1 MWRHRKLWEGPTHP
15 WQKDRIKLE
24 KELMRTYGLKNKREI
39 WKAQTIARKIRFYI
53 RYLNAKKAAGFDVSK
68 EEELIKK
75 KLVKYGLLNPNSDIT
90 EALNI
95 TVREILERRLQT
107 IVFRKGLAKTI
118 KQARQLIVHR
128 HIVIG
133 NKVITSP
140 GYLVKVDE
148 ENLIGYNPFSNINKD
163 KLFNV
168 NQQLQ
173 QNQNSQQSEKEEEK
187 EE

>member
-1 MWRHRKLWEGPTHP
+1 MWRNRKTWEGPTHP
-15 WQKDRIKLE
+15 WQKDRIEEERQLLKQ
-24 KELMRTYGLKNKREI
+24 YGLKNKREI
-39 WKAQTIARKIRFYI
+39 WKAATIARKIRFYV
-53 RYLNAKKAAGFDVSK
+53 RYLNAKKAAGVDVSK
-68 EEELIKK
+68 EEEKLKNR
-75 KLVKYGLLNPNSDIT
+75 LVKFGLLNKNSDIS

-133 NKVITSP
+133 DKVISSP

-148 ENLIGYNPFSNINKD
+148 EDKIGYNPYSNINKE
-163 KLFNV
+163 KLFGQNINKEENKESTVQEV
-168 NQQLQ
+168 NQH
-173 QNQNSQQSEKEEEK
+173 SQ
-187 EE
+187 

>member
-1 MWRHRKLWEGPTHP
+1 MWRNRKTWEGPTHP
-15 WQKDRIKLE
+15 WQKDRIEEE
-24 KELMRTYGLKNKREI
+24 KQLLKQYGLKNKREI
-39 WKAQTIARKIRFYI
+39 WKAATIARKIRFYV
-53 RYLNAKKAAGFDVSK
+53 RYLNAKKAAGVDVSK
-68 EEELIKK
+68 EEEKLKNR
-75 KLVKYGLLNPNSDIT
+75 LVKFGLLNKNSDIS

-133 NKVITSP
+133 DKVISSP

-148 ENLIGYNPFSNINKD
+148 EDKIGYNPYSNINKE
-163 KLFNV
+163 KLFGQNINKEENKESTVQEV
-168 NQQLQ
+168 NQP
-173 QNQNSQQSEKEEEK
+173 SQ
-187 EE
+187 

>member
-1 MWRHRKLWEGPTHP
+1 MWRNRKTWEGPTHP
-15 WQKDRIKLE
+15 WQKDRIEEERQLLKQ
-24 KELMRTYGLKNKREI
+24 YGLKNKREI
-39 WKAQTIARKIRFYI
+39 WKAATIARKIRFYV
-53 RYLNAKKAAGFDVSK
+53 RYLNAKKAAGVDVSK
-68 EEELIKK
+68 EEEKLKNR
-75 KLVKYGLLNPNSDIT
+75 LVKLGLLNKNSDIS

-133 NKVITSP
+133 DKVISSP

-148 ENLIGYNPFSNINKD
+148 EDKIGYNPYSNINKE
-163 KLFNV
+163 KLFGQNINKEENKESTVQEV
-168 NQQLQ
+168 NQP
-173 QNQNSQQSEKEEEK
+173 SQ
-187 EE
+187 

>member
-15 WQKDRIKLE
+15 WQKDRIEEE
-24 KELMRTYGLKNKREI
+24 KELMKVYGLKNKREI
-39 WKAQTIARKIRFYI
+39 WKAETIARKIRFYV
-53 RYLNAKKAAGFDVSK
+53 RYLNARKAAGFDVSK
-68 EEELIKK
+68 EEEKIKN
-75 KLVKYGLLNPNSDIT
+75 KLVRLKLLNPNSDIT

-107 IVFRKGLAKTI
+107 IVYRKGLAKTI

-133 NKVITSP
+133 NKVVSSP
-140 GYLVKVDE
+140 SYLVKADE
-148 ENLIGYNPFSNINKD
+148 EDKIGYNPYSDINKE

-168 NQQLQ
+168 QKEQKTEESTIENTNQP
-173 QNQNSQQSEKEEEK
+173 SQ
-187 EE
+187 

>member
-1 MWRHRKLWEGPTHP
+1 MWRNRKTWEGPGHP
-15 WQKDRIKLE
+15 WQKDRIEEERQLLKH
-24 KELMRTYGLKNKREI
+24 YGLKNKREL
-39 WKAQTIARKIRFYI
+39 WKASTIARKIRFYV
-53 RYLNAKKAAGFDVSK
+53 RYLNAKKAAGVDVSK
-68 EEELIKK
+68 EEEKLKNR
-75 KLVKYGLLNPNSDIT
+75 LVKLGLLNKNSDIS

-133 NKVITSP
+133 DKVISSP

-148 ENLIGYNPFSNINKD
+148 EDKIGYNPYSNIDKEKLLNQNINKEEN
-163 KLFNV
+163 KESTVQEV
-168 NQQLQ
+168 NQP
-173 QNQNSQQSEKEEEK
+173 SQ
-187 EE
+187 

>member
-1 MWRHRKLWEGPTHP
+1 MWRNRKTWEGPTHP
-15 WQKDRIKLE
+15 WQKDRIEEERQLLKQ
-24 KELMRTYGLKNKREI
+24 YGLKNKREI
-39 WKAQTIARKIRFYI
+39 WKAATIARKIRFYV
-53 RYLNAKKAAGFDVSK
+53 RYLNAKKAAGVDVSK
-68 EEELIKK
+68 EEEKLKNR
-75 KLVKYGLLNPNSDIT
+75 LVKFGLLNKNSDIS

-133 NKVITSP
+133 DKVISSP

-148 ENLIGYNPFSNINKD
+148 EDKIGYNPYSNINKE
-163 KLFNV
+163 KLFGQNINKEENKESTVQEV
-168 NQQLQ
+168 NQP
-173 QNQNSQQSEKEEEK
+173 SQ
-187 EE
+187 